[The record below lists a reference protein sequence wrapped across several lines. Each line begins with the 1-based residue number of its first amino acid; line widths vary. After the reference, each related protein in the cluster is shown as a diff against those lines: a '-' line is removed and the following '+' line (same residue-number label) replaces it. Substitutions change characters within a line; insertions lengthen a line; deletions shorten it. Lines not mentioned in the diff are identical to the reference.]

1 MKNIFIKF
9 VLSFVIIMSVCNNIY
24 ADGWVDDGTNW
35 HYVENGKYVRG
46 DVRNIDGENYYFDTY
61 GNWIPRSENKVV
73 KLKGSE
79 KKSFVIEGKDDK
91 ERPYKVT
98 YTYIMPIISGKNE
111 EEINEFIKNNIETTI
126 KTFIEERYKNALFLL
141 ENMGVY
147 EMIEYYNE
155 KDTIGFSYLGSP
167 RYSINI
173 NYNKKIM
180 WITQ

>member
-1 MKNIFIKF
+1 MKKVFLTSLF
-9 VLSFVIIMSVCNNIY
+9 LIIIINLFAINVY
-24 ADGWVDDGTNW
+24 ADGWVDDGVNW

-61 GNWIPRSENKVV
+61 GNWIPREENKLV

-79 KKSFVIEGKDDK
+79 KKSFVIEGKDDI

-98 YTYIMPIISGKNE
+98 YTYILPIVGGKNE
-111 EEINEFIKNNIETTI
+111 EEINKFISDNIEETI
-126 KTFIEERYKNALFLL
+126 KTFIEEKYKNALFLL

-147 EMIEYYNE
+147 EMMEYYNE

-180 WITQ
+180 WVTQ